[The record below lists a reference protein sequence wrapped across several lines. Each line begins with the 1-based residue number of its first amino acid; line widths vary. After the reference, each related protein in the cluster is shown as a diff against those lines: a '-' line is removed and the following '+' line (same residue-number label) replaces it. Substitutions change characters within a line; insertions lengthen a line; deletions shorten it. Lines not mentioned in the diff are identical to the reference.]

1 MTNDGK
7 INILMIGTGEY
18 TTGYVGGTA
27 ADSDKGAGVVALTA
41 FDMRRRGKVNR
52 IAMCGVNG
60 KKFPGI
66 RKHMEKQIKNKYK
79 DMDITCDTY
88 PSDTEV
94 NPESYKV
101 AIPTFSKGDVAIIF
115 TPDDTH
121 YEIAKCCIEHGLHVL
136 ITKPIVQT
144 LEHHKTLH
152 DESQRTNVL
161 VGVEVHKR
169 LDPFYSDARDR
180 ISSGSLGDEFQ
191 YLYAYM
197 SQPKHQLDTFKA
209 WAGKSSD
216 ISYYLNSHHIDF
228 TEWCLHSKAR
238 PVRVVGTSST
248 GVASRKDGIVD
259 TCEDSI
265 TLTVQW
271 ENISNE
277 KKRTL
282 GCAIYTSSWVAPKSD
297 VHSQQRFFYMGSKGE
312 VNVDQAHRGCT
323 VAIDDTNFAS
333 VNPLF
338 MKYTPNPQGYFA
350 GQLGYGVRSIENFVD
365 AAVTLNSGSCT
376 IEDYDKAG
384 SIATVG
390 TTMQGTAILEAGRRS
405 LDCDGRPMSIV
416 YEDEYSVTP
425 KDIVPVVFD

>member
-1 MTNDGK
+1 MSTSNNEGK

-66 RKHMEKQIKNKYK
+66 RKHMEKQIQNKYK
-79 DMDITCDTY
+79 DMDISCDTY
-88 PSDTEV
+88 PSDNEV
-94 NPESYKV
+94 NPESYKI

-121 YEIAKCCIEHGLHVL
+121 YDIAKCCIEHGLHVL
-136 ITKPIVQT
+136 ITKPIVQS
-144 LEHHKTLH
+144 LNHHKTLH
-152 DESQRTNVL
+152 DLSNKNNVL

-169 LDPFYSDARDR
+169 LDPFYSDARDK
-180 ISSGSLGDEFQ
+180 ISSGSLGNEFQ

-228 TEWCLHSKAR
+228 TEWCLHTKAR
-238 PVRVVGTSST
+238 PVRVIGTAST

-271 ENISNE
+271 ENIE
-277 KKRTL
+277 HKTL

-312 VNVDQAHRGCT
+312 INVDQAHRGCT
-323 VAIDDTNFAS
+323 VAIDNTPFAS

-350 GQLGYGVRSIENFVD
+350 GQLGYGVRSIENFAD
-365 AAVTLNSGSCT
+365 AAVTLNDGTST
-376 IEDYDKAG
+376 ISDYDKDG
-384 SIATVG
+384 SVATVG

-405 LDCDGRPMSIV
+405 LDCNGQPMSIV
-416 YEDEYSVTP
+416 YDNDCSITP
-425 KDIVPVVFD
+425 KDIVPVVF